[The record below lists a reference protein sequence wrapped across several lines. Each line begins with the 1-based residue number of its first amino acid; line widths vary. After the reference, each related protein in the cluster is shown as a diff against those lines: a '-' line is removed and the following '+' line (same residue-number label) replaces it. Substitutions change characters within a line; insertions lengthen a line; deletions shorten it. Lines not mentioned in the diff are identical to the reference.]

1 MVKKYLSKCKD
12 TKKRFLN
19 KFDID
24 LLNKFNKGNQLE
36 LPYSKELTEYFD
48 MEDLPQENEQLT
60 IIGFEESLN
69 KSEINVEKTSYSKQI
84 NKPIRKYPAM
94 VEPFKPKN
102 QKL

>member
-69 KSEINVEKTSYSKQI
+69 KAEINVEKTSYSQQI